1 MTVVENLHRT
11 APALRIF
18 DLPKDQEFYLRSLL
32 WKDIRNFNSRLG
44 PGRQI
49 LGLDFRNYMEFS
61 EAILGCKPEAGQRI
75 LDVGALL
82 SPLGL
87 YLASKGCEVHLIDV
101 DPAIMRQEQLAR
113 DAGLA
118 HLVGQKK
125 FVVQK
130 MDARQMDFPDDYF
143 DAVIN
148 LACIEHTRMD
158 ADKEML
164 HEISRVLKTGGHLS
178 LSVRYGK
185 KWAEG
190 QMGKWPLR
198 TYSEVA
204 IEERLVQ
211 GTPMKLLRKFYFG
224 DDSLGLRQVW
234 TKLPEGLRVWAFGW
248 IVYPVA
254 QFLSPND
261 PATKKT
267 ANRVCLLFQKGV
279 GDGTP
284 PPTPAVTP
292 N

>member
-18 DLPKDQEFYLRSLL
+18 DLPKEQEYHLRSLL

-49 LGLDFRNYMEFS
+49 VGLEFRNYMEFS
-61 EAILGCKPEAGQRI
+61 EAILGCRPEPGQRI

-87 YLASKGCEVHLIDV
+87 YLASKGCEVHVIDV
-101 DPAIMRQEQLAR
+101 DPIVMRQEQLAR
-113 DAGLA
+113 DAGLG

-130 MDARQMDFPDDYF
+130 MDGRQTDFPDDYF
-143 DAVIN
+143 DAVIA
-148 LACIEHTRMD
+148 LACVEHTRNE
-158 ADKEML
+158 ADIEL
-164 HEISRVLKTGGHLS
+164 LREVGRVLKPGGRLLLS
-178 LSVRYGK
+178 ARYGRR
-185 KWAEG
+185 WSEG

-198 TYSEVA
+198 TYSEA
-204 IEERLVQ
+204 ALQERLIQ
-211 GTPMKLLRKFYFG
+211 QNALTLLRKFYFG

-234 TKLPEGLRVWAFGW
+234 ARIPESIRTWAFGW

-254 QFLSPND
+254 QFISPND

-267 ANRVCLLFQKGV
+267 ANRVCLLFQKGYS
-279 GDGTP
+279 
-284 PPTPAVTP
+284 PAEASANGVAKP